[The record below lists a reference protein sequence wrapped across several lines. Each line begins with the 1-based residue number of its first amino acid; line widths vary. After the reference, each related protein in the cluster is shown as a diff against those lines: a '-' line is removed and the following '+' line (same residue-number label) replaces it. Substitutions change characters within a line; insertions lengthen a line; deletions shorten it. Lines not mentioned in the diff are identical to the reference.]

1 MVGFHL
7 KSESGSSLSHHLDW
21 NLQSCELW
29 EWPVSITM
37 PRAIEKTV
45 LQRQTKVDCAEI
57 QYIMQREE
65 EIRQMAVAF
74 LGPILP

>member
-29 EWPVSITM
+29 ERPVAITI
-37 PRAIEKTV
+37 PRVIEKTV
-45 LQRQTKVDCAEI
+45 LQRQTKVDYTET
-57 QYIMQREE
+57 QNIMQQEE
-65 EIRQMAVAF
+65 DIQQMAVAF